1 MQSLRSIGAALGG
14 SIAGRNNVLCPG
26 PGHSRKDRSLK
37 VTFRDDGTFTVTS
50 FAGDGWRECKDYVR
64 SRLVLPSDWR
74 NHDNDN
80 RPAIRLRER
89 DDDESS
95 RIRSAL
101 KRWETS
107 GPIARTLAETY
118 LGSRGLSYGG
128 DAIRFRTNDWGRS
141 SKWLA
146 SQKTT

>member
-1 MQSLRSIGAALGG
+1 M
-14 SIAGRNNVLCPG
+14 
-26 PGHSRKDRSLK
+26 
-37 VTFRDDGTFTVTS
+37 
-50 FAGDGWRECKDYVR
+50 
-64 SRLVLPSDWR
+64 
-74 NHDNDN
+74 
-80 RPAIRLRER
+80 LRER

-128 DAIRFRTNDWGRS
+128 DAIRFRENDRTIVALITNAITAEPCGVHCTYLNREGHKIGRKMYGRAAGAVVRLS
-141 SKWLA
+141 ADTDVHYGLGVGVGLVIGAVVGVIVTRRRGTRSPVDEPA
-146 SQKTT
+146 PGD